1 MREHYKILKLS
12 SNGYWFSLAV
22 LVVLAVAGYLAAHHM
37 DSNGHW
43 VTGMN
48 NQVVWGLPHVFSI
61 LLILAASGAL
71 NVASMSSVFGKN
83 HYRPWARFSGLLSM
97 VLLAGGLMVLVLD
110 LGRPD
115 RLMVAMTEYN
125 FRSIF
130 AWNIFLYSGFMLVV
144 LAYLWVQFER
154 GLNQHVGKIGML
166 ALIWRFVLTG
176 GTGGIFGFL
185 VARQLYDAAM
195 LIPVFIVLSLVL
207 GTAIFILVT
216 MMLSR
221 WSGSEIENHTCL
233 KLAQLL
239 GIFIALQL
247 FLVAAFHL
255 TKLYAAEHHGVERFI
270 LVEGG
275 IYTVLFWLGQV
286 GIGAMLPMWL
296 VFSPRTATN
305 AGSNIV
311 RTSARITIAAAA
323 SVLGA
328 GCQIYVL
335 IIGGQAYPQL
345 LFPGKSVT
353 SSFYDGV
360 IADYTPSL
368 PELMLGLG
376 GVALAMLLLLGAC
389 RVLPFVPD
397 PRR

>member
-1 MREHYKILKLS
+1 VSEHYKILKHS

-22 LVVLAVAGYLAAHHM
+22 LVVLAVAGFLAAHHM

-130 AWNIFLYSGFMLVV
+130 AWNIFLYTGFMLVV

-185 VARQLYDAAM
+185 VARQLYDSAM

-216 MMLSR
+216 MMVSR

-255 TKLYAAEHHGVERFI
+255 TNLYAAEHHGVERFI

-286 GIGAMLPMWL
+286 GMGAILPMWL

-305 AGSNIV
+305 AGNNMV

-328 GCQIYVL
+328 GCQLYVL

-389 RVLPFVPD
+389 RVLPFIPD